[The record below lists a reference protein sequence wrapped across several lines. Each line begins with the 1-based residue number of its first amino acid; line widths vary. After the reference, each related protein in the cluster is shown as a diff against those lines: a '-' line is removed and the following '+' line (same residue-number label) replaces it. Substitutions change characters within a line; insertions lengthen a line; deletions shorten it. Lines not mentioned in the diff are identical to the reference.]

1 MRRFYL
7 RGCGPHRR
15 VDFRPGTGSLWTGRP
30 AAPLFSGRV
39 SLGEGTRRDWL
50 GRSTGQTFTRV
61 DCVRNWERGVTQV
74 GGIPSCT
81 QA

>member
-15 VDFRPGTGSLWTGRP
+15 VDFCPGTGSLWTGRP
-30 AAPLFSGRV
+30 DAPLFSGRV
-39 SLGEGTRRDWL
+39 SLWEGRCRDWL

-61 DCVRNWERGVTQV
+61 DCVRNWERGATQV
-74 GGIPSCT
+74 GRIPSCT